1 MRYTLTSSD
10 VQFDSWQIIQIC
22 IAFLKKTNK
31 QKKQKNKVIIKRE
44 WIPESWYGNRF

>member
-31 QKKQKNKVIIKRE
+31 QKKQKNKFGISEID
-44 WIPESWYGNRF
+44 SSQSLDM